1 MVAGC
6 AILAPTQEMSDAR
19 QALQAAR
26 QAGAAHY
33 APENLGDA
41 QRRLT
46 EAERAIGNN
55 DYKLARAKAL
65 AVKEQAVAARN
76 IALAIGAAT
85 EAVDAARGSGAAG
98 WREAREMLE
107 RAQVAA
113 KSGDSAS
120 AAKLA
125 EAAKK
130 LAAD

>member
-1 MVAGC
+1 
-6 AILAPTQEMSDAR
+6 
-19 QALQAAR
+19 
-26 QAGAAHY
+26 
-33 APENLGDA
+33 
-41 QRRLT
+41 
-46 EAERAIGNN
+46 RAIGNN
-55 DYKLARAKAL
+55 DYELARAKAL

-98 WREAREMLE
+98 WREAREMLD

-130 LAAD
+130 LVAD